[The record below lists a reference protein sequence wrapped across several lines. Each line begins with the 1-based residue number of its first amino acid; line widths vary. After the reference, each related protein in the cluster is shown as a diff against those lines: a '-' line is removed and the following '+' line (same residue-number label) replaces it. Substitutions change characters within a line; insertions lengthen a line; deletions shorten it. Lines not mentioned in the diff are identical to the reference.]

1 MQSISTFNG
10 AERRLETVKKT
21 NKTTLFRDFAHSP
34 SKLQAT
40 INAVK
45 NQFNRRLIACMEL
58 NTFSSLNK
66 SYLSEYKECMVEADI
81 AIIYY
86 NPKNIKSKN
95 LEKISEQDIFE
106 GFSNK
111 DLNIFDDSKKLEKF
125 IKSFHFKNTNLLM
138 MSSGN
143 FDNINIENLID

>member
-1 MQSISTFNG
+1 MQNIKAAMEVCKILKIDKKSFLHSISTFNG

-21 NKTTLFRDFAHSP
+21 NTSTLFRDFAHSP

-66 SYLSEYKECMVEADI
+66 SYLSEYKECIDKADI
-81 AIIYY
+81 TVFITTQ
-86 NPKNIKSKN
+86 
-95 LEKISEQDIFE
+95 KILSQKI
-106 GFSNK
+106 
-111 DLNIFDDSKKLEKF
+111 LKKLANKIFLKLF
-125 IKSFHFKNTNLLM
+125 IRA
-138 MSSGN
+138 
-143 FDNINIENLID
+143 

>member
-21 NKTTLFRDFAHSP
+21 NTSTLFRDFAHSP

-66 SYLSEYKECMVEADI
+66 SYLSEYKECMDEADI

-86 NPKNIKSKN
+86 NPKKY
-95 LEKISEQDIFE
+95 
-106 GFSNK
+106 
-111 DLNIFDDSKKLEKF
+111 
-125 IKSFHFKNTNLLM
+125 
-138 MSSGN
+138 
-143 FDNINIENLID
+143 

>member
-1 MQSISTFNG
+1 MYISFIKYTYAANIALLSG
-10 AERRLETVKKT
+10 RVK
-21 NKTTLFRDFAHSP
+21 FRCD
-34 SKLQAT
+34 
-40 INAVK
+40 
-45 NQFNRRLIACMEL
+45 
-58 NTFSSLNK
+58 K
-66 SYLSEYKECMVEADI
+66 SLSEYKECMDEADI

-95 LEKISEQDIFE
+95 LEKISKQDIFKA
-106 GFSNK
+106 FANK